1 MVTTQRKPK
10 QLGQILLEQGLI
22 SEEHL
27 QRALEEHRNTPKSLG
42 RVLIDLGYIRE
53 RDLVR
58 ALAEQVGLEF
68 VDLTE
73 YRIDAAATALLPE
86 ALCRRYR
93 ALPIGE
99 VDGKLLV
106 AMSDPANVYALDDI
120 RTITGRDVRP
130 VVATSNDVEQAIAK
144 YSGMGEQVEALAS
157 EAADALDTEAD
168 LTRVEAAVEDA
179 PIVKLVQAIMTQAAA
194 DRASDVHIEPTE
206 IDVRVRFRVD
216 GVLHEVM
223 HSPKSI
229 QGGLISRLKV
239 MGDLNIA
246 EKRIPQDGRVSLRV
260 NNRSLDLRLATLPT
274 VHGEKIVIRILD
286 KTNALL
292 QLSELGFLPQ
302 AFESY
307 ERSFRKPYGAILVT
321 GPTGSGKSTTLYAT
335 LNIVNSIDRHIVT
348 VEDPVEYRLPGV
360 NQIQVNPKAGLTFA
374 SALRSILRADPDI
387 ILIGEI
393 RDRETAMI
401 AVESALTGHLVL
413 SSLHTN
419 DAPSAITRLIE
430 MQVETFLV
438 GSAIDCVVA
447 QRLARQLCEK
457 CKQAY
462 TPEES
467 ELIEAGFAESRIP
480 DLGVFFRPSGC
491 QSCSNTG
498 YRGRIGLYEVMPMTE
513 EIERLTVER
522 ASSETVKRVAIEQ
535 GHVHAAR
542 RRAPQGRDGPDLHRR
557 DRKGG
562 EVMSSDGQ
570 EAEVQIP
577 IPELLEAM
585 VERGASDLHL
595 TVGTP
600 PTIRQYGDLVRLD
613 EYPVLDKRGI
623 QGMIYA
629 ILPQKMRERLEQ
641 ELELDMSYSLPGRA
655 RFRVNVYYQRD
666 SLGAAFRL
674 IPYEIRTVE
683 ELDLPSVVADLAR
696 YSTRVRR
703 RHGAD
708 RFGQVHDLGL
718 DGRHRE
724 PRAAG
729 AHHDR
734 RGPDR
739 VPPQAQELRREPAGG
754 RGRHALVR
762 AGPQARPASGPRRH
776 PRRRDA

>member
-1 MVTTQRKPK
+1 MVTTQRQPK

-27 QRALEEHRNTPKSLG
+27 QRALDEHRNTPKSLG

-99 VDGKLLV
+99 EDGKLLV

-120 RTITGRDVRP
+120 RTITGREVRP
-130 VVATSNDVEQAIAK
+130 VVATANDVEQSIQK
-144 YSGMGEQVEALAS
+144 FSGMSEQVEALAT
-157 EAADALDTEAD
+157 EAADALDTEAGV
-168 LTRVEAAVEDA
+168 TVEAAVEDA

-206 IDVRVRFRVD
+206 TDVRVRFRVD

-447 QRLARQLCEK
+447 QRLARKLCEK

-462 TPEES
+462 APEQR
-467 ELIEAGFAESRIP
+467 ELIEAGFAESRVP
-480 DLGVFFRPSGC
+480 DLGLFFRPSGC

-535 GHVHAAR
+535 GMYTL
-542 RRAPQGRDGPDLHRR
+542 RDDGLH
-557 DRKGG
+557 K
-562 EVMSSDGQ
+562 
-570 EAEVQIP
+570 A
-577 IPELLEAM
+577 
-585 VERGASDLHL
+585 
-595 TVGTP
+595 
-600 PTIRQYGDLVRLD
+600 
-613 EYPVLDKRGI
+613 
-623 QGMIYA
+623 
-629 ILPQKMRERLEQ
+629 
-641 ELELDMSYSLPGRA
+641 
-655 RFRVNVYYQRD
+655 
-666 SLGAAFRL
+666 
-674 IPYEIRTVE
+674 
-683 ELDLPSVVADLAR
+683 
-696 YSTRVRR
+696 
-703 RHGAD
+703 
-708 RFGQVHDLGL
+708 
-718 DGRHRE
+718 
-724 PRAAG
+724 
-729 AHHDR
+729 
-734 RGPDR
+734 
-739 VPPQAQELRREPAGG
+739 
-754 RGRHALVR
+754 
-762 AGPQARPASGPRRH
+762 ASGMTSIEEIARVVK
-776 PRRRDA
+776 